1 VHVIIRWGGGWES
14 LIWDGSLRWFHG
26 GHTPKNMRIFEMQKP
41 FLMHRDTA
49 MSYLDMDE
57 FTFELFIIP
66 SVTRLR
72 FGSQVYFLTE
82 QLEMAV
88 LSLIDS
94 AEDV

>member
-1 VHVIIRWGGGWES
+1 
-14 LIWDGSLRWFHG
+14 
-26 GHTPKNMRIFEMQKP
+26 MRIFEMQKP

-66 SVTRLR
+66 SVIRLR

>member
-1 VHVIIRWGGGWES
+1 MGVLDPRPSRMRFHVWYA
-14 LIWDGSLRWFHG
+14 
-26 GHTPKNMRIFEMQKP
+26 PKNWRIFEMALP

-49 MSYLDMDE
+49 MGYLDMDE

-66 SVTRLR
+66 SVIRLR

>member
-1 VHVIIRWGGGWES
+1 
-14 LIWDGSLRWFHG
+14 
-26 GHTPKNMRIFEMQKP
+26 
-41 FLMHRDTA
+41 MHRDTA

-66 SVTRLR
+66 SVIRLR

>member
-1 VHVIIRWGGGWES
+1 M
-14 LIWDGSLRWFHG
+14 GSLDPRPSHMRFHVWYA
-26 GHTPKNMRIFEMQKP
+26 PKNMRIFEMQKP